1 MAGLLA
7 SSKMAFVQACPEAS
21 PGLPWLLGRRDRG
34 MPGACRKEPEMSQC
48 VRRKSQARCQRMEE
62 IVGGTKVRRV
72 IPLSPSL
79 HSGGAYWLQ
88 VLGSPEEC

>member
-1 MAGLLA
+1 MQERAGD
-7 SSKMAFVQACPEAS
+7 EAI
-21 PGLPWLLGRRDRG
+21 WQ
-34 MPGACRKEPEMSQC
+34 RKGQ
-48 VRRKSQARCQRMEE
+48 VRCHRMEDILE
-62 IVGGTKVRRV
+62 RTKMGRLRIEV

>member
-1 MAGLLA
+1 MED
-7 SSKMAFVQACPEAS
+7 VV
-21 PGLPWLLGRRDRG
+21 DRTKT
-34 MPGACRKEPEMSQC
+34 RKL
-48 VRRKSQARCQRMEE
+48 R
-62 IVGGTKVRRV
+62 IGV